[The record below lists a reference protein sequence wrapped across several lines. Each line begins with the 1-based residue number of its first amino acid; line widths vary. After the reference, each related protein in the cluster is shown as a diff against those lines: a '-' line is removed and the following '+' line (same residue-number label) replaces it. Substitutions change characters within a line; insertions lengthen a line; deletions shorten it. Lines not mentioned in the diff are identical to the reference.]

1 MNLTINGQAEALE
14 REEISV
20 VELLKVKEVKMPEMV
35 AVQLNGKILDRDK
48 FASTLV
54 HENDQVEFLYFMGG
68 GAAGNF

>member
-35 AVQLNGKILDRDK
+35 AVQLNGKILARDE

-68 GAAGNF
+68 GAAGNL